1 MFLKRMERRSLHQ
14 WGGNKSDSNA
24 HRTLEELPTQKLLQN
39 SRNARLFADVAD
51 KYEASMSVVPVNKTV
66 PMPLTTRGLGF
77 TVEAVHRKLASVL
90 GDQIANTMDETQ
102 LYRYTLCQFALALK
116 NGLPYLANT
125 DVPVRDPGMYQT
137 TREIEEVYAG
147 NPSNFGVIAALINA
161 VGKVSYETVVY
172 APFVPVAGLSPYHL
186 TIQNLRSAVV
196 AMSNRATPRELRVIF
211 YEHNPIPGCIWNEE
225 LAEAQPPPALRQVR
239 GRRDIRD
246 RRQRE
251 LDARRRIVENPYFPL
266 LMHSIYGNTT
276 PSTAKSPLQYSFL

>member
-1 MFLKRMERRSLHQ
+1 
-14 WGGNKSDSNA
+14 
-24 HRTLEELPTQKLLQN
+24 
-39 SRNARLFADVAD
+39 
-51 KYEASMSVVPVNKTV
+51 
-66 PMPLTTRGLGF
+66 
-77 TVEAVHRKLASVL
+77 
-90 GDQIANTMDETQ
+90 
-102 LYRYTLCQFALALK
+102 
-116 NGLPYLANT
+116 
-125 DVPVRDPGMYQT
+125 MYQT

-225 LAEAQPPPALRQVR
+225 LAEAQPPPALHQVR
-239 GRRDIRD
+239 GRRDIRV

-251 LDARRRIVENPYFPL
+251 LDARRRIVENPDFPL
-266 LMHSIYGNTT
+266 LMHSIYGNH
-276 PSTAKSPLQYSFL
+276 PQYSKVTFSVLLFVKPNWNVP